1 MKYSEVIEKIEK
13 FKLDFSYGNV
23 EEIEDDDPFE
33 IHDKQ
38 IPYMEKLLDQLFK
51 ADNLNITHDEYFD
64 IDEGMLNGQN
74 IYELE
79 ELLIKKKNFLENL
92 ERSDGRYGLVY
103 SPISRDRSIKMQ
115 YKVSKIILLLKN
127 ELKKRDQIEAPEKQL
142 TLTKKIALLKELGFF
157 DLEKLS
163 GDDSF
168 KAKITQLIT
177 GGSIDSISRN
187 LKNFN
192 LPDDKRDYK
201 YSSFQY
207 SEESKKMISKAKSHT
222 REK

>member
-13 FKLDFSYGNV
+13 FKLDFSYGKV

-38 IPYMEKLLDQLFK
+38 IPFMEKFLDQLFRT
-51 ADNLNITHDEYFD
+51 DNLNITHDEYFD
-64 IDEGMLNGQN
+64 IDEGMLNGHN

-79 ELLIKKKNFLENL
+79 ELLIKKKNFLEKL

-103 SPISRDRSIKMQ
+103 SPISQERSIKMQ

-127 ELKKRDQIEAPEKQL
+127 ELKKRDQIEAAEKQV

>member
-13 FKLDFSYGNV
+13 FKLDFSYGKV

-38 IPYMEKLLDQLFK
+38 IPFMEKFLDQLFRT
-51 ADNLNITHDEYFD
+51 DNLNITHDEYFD
-64 IDEGMLNGQN
+64 IDEGMLNGHN

-79 ELLIKKKNFLENL
+79 ELLIKKKNFLEKL

-103 SPISRDRSIKMQ
+103 SPISQDRSIKMQ

-127 ELKKRDQIEAPEKQL
+127 ELKKRDQIEAPEKQV

-192 LPDDKRDYK
+192 LHNDKRYYK

>member
-1 MKYSEVIEKIEK
+1 MKYNEIIEKIEK

-23 EEIEDDDPFE
+23 EGIEDDDPFE
-33 IHDKQ
+33 IHNKQ
-38 IPYMEKLLDQLFK
+38 IPYMEKYLDLLFK
-51 ADNLNITHDEYFD
+51 AEDLNITHDEYLETD
-64 IDEGMLNGQN
+64 QGIISSHNL
-74 IYELE
+74 YELE
-79 ELLIKKKNFLENL
+79 ELLTNKKKFLENL
-92 ERSDGRYGLVY
+92 ESSNGRYGLLY

-115 YKVSKIILLLKN
+115 YKVSNIILLIKN
-127 ELKKRDQIEAPEKQL
+127 EIKKREQIGDPEKQI

-163 GDDSF
+163 GNDSF

-177 GGSIDSISRN
+177 GGSIDSILRN
-187 LKNFN
+187 LKNYN

-207 SEESKKMISKAKSHT
+207 SEESKKMISKAKFHT

>member
-13 FKLDFSYGNV
+13 FKLDFSYGKV

-38 IPYMEKLLDQLFK
+38 IPFMEKFLDQLFRT
-51 ADNLNITHDEYFD
+51 DNLNITHDEYFD
-64 IDEGMLNGQN
+64 IDEGMLNGHN

-79 ELLIKKKNFLENL
+79 ELLIKKKNFLEKL

-103 SPISRDRSIKMQ
+103 SPISQDRSIKMQ

-127 ELKKRDQIEAPEKQL
+127 ELKKRDQIEAPEKQV

-192 LPDDKRDYK
+192 LHNDKRY
-201 YSSFQY
+201 Y
-207 SEESKKMISKAKSHT
+207 
-222 REK
+222 

>member
-13 FKLDFSYGNV
+13 FKLDFSYGKV

-38 IPYMEKLLDQLFK
+38 IPFMEKFLDQLFRT
-51 ADNLNITHDEYFD
+51 DNLNITHDEYFD
-64 IDEGMLNGQN
+64 IDEGMLNGHN

-79 ELLIKKKNFLENL
+79 ELLIKKKNFLEKL

-103 SPISRDRSIKMQ
+103 SPISQDRSIKMQ

-127 ELKKRDQIEAPEKQL
+127 ELKKRDQIEAPEKQV

>member
-1 MKYSEVIEKIEK
+1 MKYNEIIEKIEK

-23 EEIEDDDPFE
+23 EGIEDDDPFE
-33 IHDKQ
+33 IHNKQ
-38 IPYMEKLLDQLFK
+38 IPYMEKYLDLLFK
-51 ADNLNITHDEYFD
+51 AEDLNITHDEYLD
-64 IDEGMLNGQN
+64 TDQGIISSHNL
-74 IYELE
+74 YELE
-79 ELLIKKKNFLENL
+79 ELLTNKKKFLENL
-92 ERSDGRYGLVY
+92 ESSNGRYGLLY

-115 YKVSKIILLLKN
+115 YKVSNIILLIKN
-127 ELKKRDQIEAPEKQL
+127 EIKKREQIGGPEKQI

-157 DLEKLS
+157 DLEKLY
-163 GDDSF
+163 GNDSF

-187 LKNFN
+187 LKNYN

-207 SEESKKMISKAKSHT
+207 SEESKKMISKAKFHT

>member
-1 MKYSEVIEKIEK
+1 
-13 FKLDFSYGNV
+13 
-23 EEIEDDDPFE
+23 
-33 IHDKQ
+33 
-38 IPYMEKLLDQLFK
+38 
-51 ADNLNITHDEYFD
+51 
-64 IDEGMLNGQN
+64 
-74 IYELE
+74 
-79 ELLIKKKNFLENL
+79 
-92 ERSDGRYGLVY
+92 
-103 SPISRDRSIKMQ
+103 MQ
-115 YKVSKIILLLKN
+115 YKVSNIILLINN
-127 ELKKRDQIEAPEKQL
+127 EIKKREQIGDPEKQL

>member
-13 FKLDFSYGNV
+13 FKLDFSYGKV

-38 IPYMEKLLDQLFK
+38 IPFMEKFLDQLFRT
-51 ADNLNITHDEYFD
+51 DNLNITHDEYFD
-64 IDEGMLNGQN
+64 IDEGMLNGHN

-103 SPISRDRSIKMQ
+103 SPISQDRSIKMQ

-127 ELKKRDQIEAPEKQL
+127 ELKKRDQIEAPEKQV
-142 TLTKKIALLKELGFF
+142 TSTKKIALLKELGFF

>member
-23 EEIEDDDPFE
+23 EGIEDDDPFE

-38 IPYMEKLLDQLFK
+38 IPYMEKFLDQLFK
-51 ADNLNITHDEYFD
+51 TDNLNITHDEYFD
-64 IDEGMLNGQN
+64 IDEGMLNGHN

-79 ELLIKKKNFLENL
+79 ELLIKKKKFLENL
-92 ERSDGRYGLVY
+92 ESSDGRYGLVY
-103 SPISRDRSIKMQ
+103 SPISQDRSIKMQ

-127 ELKKRDQIEAPEKQL
+127 EIKKRDQIGDPEKQL

>member
-13 FKLDFSYGNV
+13 FKLDFSYGKV
-23 EEIEDDDPFE
+23 EGIEDDDPFE
-33 IHDKQ
+33 IQIKQ
-38 IPYMEKLLDQLFK
+38 IPYMEKYLDQLFN
-51 ADNLNITHDEYFD
+51 AEDLNITHDEYLD
-64 IDEGMLNGQN
+64 IDQEMISGNNLD
-74 IYELE
+74 ELE
-79 ELLIKKKNFLENL
+79 ELLTNKKKFLENL
-92 ERSDGRYGLVY
+92 ETSDGRYGLVY

-115 YKVSKIILLLKN
+115 YKVSKIILLINN
-127 ELKKRDQIEAPEKQL
+127 EIKKREQTGYPEKQI

-163 GDDSF
+163 GNNSF

-187 LKNFN
+187 LKNYN

>member
-13 FKLDFSYGNV
+13 FKLDFSYGKV

-38 IPYMEKLLDQLFK
+38 IPFMEKFLDQLFRT
-51 ADNLNITHDEYFD
+51 DNLNITHDEYFD
-64 IDEGMLNGQN
+64 IDEGMLNGHN

-103 SPISRDRSIKMQ
+103 SPISQDRSIKMQ

-127 ELKKRDQIEAPEKQL
+127 EIKKRDQIGDPEKQL

-207 SEESKKMISKAKSHT
+207 SEESKKMIFKAKSHT

>member
-13 FKLDFSYGNV
+13 FKLDFSYGKV

-38 IPYMEKLLDQLFK
+38 IPFMEKFLDQLFMT
-51 ADNLNITHDEYFD
+51 DNLNITHDEYFD
-64 IDEGMLNGQN
+64 IDEGMLNGHN

-79 ELLIKKKNFLENL
+79 ELLIKKKNFLEKL

-103 SPISRDRSIKMQ
+103 SPISQDRSIKMQ

-127 ELKKRDQIEAPEKQL
+127 ELKKRDQIEAPEKQV